1 MIIASLSCTLRR
13 GLAGQKEHPSLLWV
27 LHYTVGDTGAKEPL
41 LRKKVVNLPVCPRR
55 TLTKICT
62 VNTLQGTLAGTINR
76 IDQREL
82 SAESHI
88 HLVRLR
94 SARTVFCATL
104 LCSSNISFTHGV
116 VVHMIPLLL
125 TCLQV
130 IHAPRTAGLTN
141 ASHARVRLFPA
152 SCARGIHHRC
162 HAPDGKVA
170 WAVVVRSLL
179 HHRRLFAC
187 KRSVPVA
194 CTRIVACL
202 ISDIC
207 TTS

>member
-1 MIIASLSCTLRR
+1 MLIASLCCTLRG
-13 GLAGQKEHPSLLWV
+13 GLAGQNEHPSLLRV
-27 LHYTVGDTGAKEPL
+27 LQYTVRDAGAKEPL
-41 LRKKVVNLPVCPRR
+41 LRKQVVNLPVCPRR

-62 VNTLQGTLAGTINR
+62 VNTLQDTLAGTINR

-88 HLVRLR
+88 HLVGLG
-94 SARTVFCATL
+94 SARTVFCTTL
-104 LCSSNISFTHGV
+104 LCSSHVGFTHGV
-116 VVHMIPLLL
+116 VVHLIPFLL

-162 HAPDGKVA
+162 HPPDGKVA

-202 ISDIC
+202 ISEIC

>member
-55 TLTKICT
+55 TLSQSWIGH
-62 VNTLQGTLAGTINR
+62 TLQDTLAGTINR
-76 IDQREL
+76 VDQLEL
-82 SAESHI
+82 GAESHI